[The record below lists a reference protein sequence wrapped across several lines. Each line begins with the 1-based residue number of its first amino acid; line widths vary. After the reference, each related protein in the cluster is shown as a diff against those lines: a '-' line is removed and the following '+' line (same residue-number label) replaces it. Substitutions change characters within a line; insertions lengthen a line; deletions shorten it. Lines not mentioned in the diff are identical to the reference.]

1 MKLGTIAVLLLAA
14 VNSAYAEPDGVE
26 PVAVATLT
34 AYAEPD
40 SVEPVAMAYAE
51 PEPDSVEPVAV
62 ATAYAEP
69 DSVAIKEQKIAEEVR
84 TAAANLEKA
93 EKALE
98 KKQNGLRG
106 ANKPAGVGSKKKAD
120 EMEDNDE
127 VEYLN
132 GIPMK
137 PKCSSD
143 ICPMKNAAFKKA
155 LHDYDVEK
163 LKDYDPYQ
171 VKYLNKV
178 PIKDPCD
185 ESQGDEHERKK
196 CAHRH
201 RAFELA
207 EEKHEEDSFRGR
219 GPPEGKPVGGRGPPE
234 GKPAGGRGKQ

>member
-26 PVAVATLT
+26 PVAVVTLT
-34 AYAEPD
+34 ASA
-40 SVEPVAMAYAE
+40 EPVAMAYAE

-93 EKALE
+93 EKSLE

-106 ANKPAGVGSKKKAD
+106 TNKPAGVGPKKKAD
-120 EMEDNDE
+120 EIEDNDE

-132 GIPMK
+132 GTPMQ

-143 ICPMKNAAFKKA
+143 ICPRKNAAFKKA

-171 VKYLNKV
+171 VKYLNGV

-185 ESQGDEHERKK
+185 ESQGDKYERKK

-201 RAFELA
+201 RAYERA
-207 EEKHEEDSFRGR
+207 EEKHEEDSFKGR
-219 GPPEGKPVGGRGPPE
+219 GPSDGKPVGGRGPPE